1 MRTKSILLISLLC
14 NILFLITCFYIF
26 RDKWIQKIVAMQGDA
41 KIVMFGN
48 SLTAQGK
55 WVELLG
61 RTDVLNSGFPGLCT
75 YHFVSLLQP
84 HVIDKHPSVCFVEAG
99 INDIT
104 VGVAQEKIQQNY
116 QVILETILKNGIK
129 PVVTL
134 TLYEQN
140 DPVSKKEVIRLNAF
154 LTAYCQKNK
163 IEYLDLN
170 QYLSD
175 STGLKPAFARD
186 KTHLNTAAYEIWAK
200 EANKVLKRMKL

>member
-1 MRTKSILLISLLC
+1 MKTKFLLIISLLF
-14 NILFLITCFYIF
+14 NILFLITCAYIF
-26 RDKWIQKIVAMQGDA
+26 RDKWIQKMVAIQGDA

-61 RTDVLNSGFPGLCT
+61 RTDVHNSGFPGLCT
-75 YHFVSLLQP
+75 YHFLSLVRPQVL
-84 HVIDKHPSVCFVEAG
+84 HKNPSVCFVEAG

-104 VGVAQEKIQQNY
+104 VGVTQEKIQQNY
-116 QVILETILKNGIK
+116 QQILESIMAQGIK

-140 DPVSKKEVIRLNAF
+140 DPVSKSEVMRLNEF
-154 LTAYCQKNK
+154 LMTYCQKNQ

-175 STGLKPAFARD
+175 STGLKPQYARD
-186 KTHLNTAAYEIWAK
+186 KTHLNTEAYKIWAREVGK
-200 EANKVLKRMKL
+200 ILKKMEI

>member
-1 MRTKSILLISLLC
+1 MKTKSILLISLLC
-14 NILFLITCFYIF
+14 NSIFLITCLYIF

-84 HVIDKHPSVCFVEAG
+84 HVIDKHPSVCFIEAG

-116 QVILETILKNGIK
+116 QVILETIVKNGIK

-140 DPVSKKEVIRLNAF
+140 DPVSKKEVMRLNAF
-154 LTAYCQKNK
+154 LISYCQKNK

-175 STGLKPAFARD
+175 STGLKPAFAKD
-186 KTHLNTAAYEIWAK
+186 KTHLNTAAYKIWAD
-200 EANKVLKRMKL
+200 EVANILKRIKH

>member
-1 MRTKSILLISLLC
+1 MKTKVILSISLLF
-14 NILFLITCFYIF
+14 NIIFLITCAYIF
-26 RDKWIQKIVAMQGDA
+26 RDKWIQKIVAMKGDA

-75 YHFVSLLQP
+75 YHFLSLLQP

-116 QVILETILKNGIK
+116 QAILETIIKNGIK

-140 DPVSKKEVIRLNAF
+140 DPGSKREVTQLNEF
-154 LTAYCQKNK
+154 LIAYCQKND

-170 QYLSD
+170 PYLSD
-175 STGLKPAFARD
+175 STGLKPAFAKD
-186 KTHLNTAAYEIWAK
+186 KTHLNTAAYKIWAD
-200 EANKVLKRMKL
+200 EVANVLKRIKL

>member
-1 MRTKSILLISLLC
+1 MKTKVILLISLLF
-14 NILFLITCFYIF
+14 NIIFLIVCAYIF
-26 RDKWIQKIVAMQGDA
+26 RDKWIQKIVAMKGDA
-41 KIVMFGN
+41 QIVMFGN

-75 YHFVSLLQP
+75 YHFISLLQP
-84 HVIDKHPSVCFVEAG
+84 HVIDKHPAVCFVEAG

-116 QVILETILKNGIK
+116 QVILETIVKNGIK

-140 DPVSKKEVIRLNAF
+140 DPESKSEVIQLNEF
-154 LTAYCQKNK
+154 LITYCQKNN

-170 QYLSD
+170 PYLSD
-175 STGLKPAFARD
+175 ATSLKPAFAKD
-186 KTHLNTAAYEIWAK
+186 KTHLNTAAYKIWAN
-200 EANKVLKRMKL
+200 EVDKVLKRMNI